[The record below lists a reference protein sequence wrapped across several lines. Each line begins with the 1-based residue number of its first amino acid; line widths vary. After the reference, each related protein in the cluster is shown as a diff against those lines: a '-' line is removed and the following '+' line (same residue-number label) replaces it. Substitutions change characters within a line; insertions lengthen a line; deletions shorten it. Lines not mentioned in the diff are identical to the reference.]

1 MRRDGKNF
9 FGAGKRAQSATLASL
24 RIDDDFCHNKPLF
37 NIQTADNRRR
47 CFSFLLVKEPPFYK
61 AFSLLP
67 YVVISHR
74 EALRVLR

>member
-1 MRRDGKNF
+1 MARI
-9 FGAGKRAQSATLASL
+9 FGTGKRAQSATLASL
-24 RIDDDFCHNKPLF
+24 RIDDDFAIINLCLIYKPPTIVGGVFLF
-37 NIQTADNRRR
+37 AREGTA
-47 CFSFLLVKEPPFYK
+47 FYK